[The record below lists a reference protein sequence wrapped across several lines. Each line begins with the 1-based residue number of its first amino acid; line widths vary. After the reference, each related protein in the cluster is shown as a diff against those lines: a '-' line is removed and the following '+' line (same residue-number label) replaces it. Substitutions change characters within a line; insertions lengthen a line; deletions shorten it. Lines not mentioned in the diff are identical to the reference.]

1 MKYRKS
7 AGGEIFFSKDGRFI
21 RWHSTQE
28 LLQPKVR
35 ESLKIIA
42 AGHATGRPR
51 VDSAAGSCKEDSLSS
66 AYAEWGNHS
75 KCSRT
80 RLSERHSLSP
90 SQALAAG

>member
-1 MKYRKS
+1 MAMKYRKS

-42 AGHATGRPR
+42 AGHAQ
-51 VDSAAGSCKEDSLSS
+51 ED
-66 AYAEWGNHS
+66 
-75 KCSRT
+75 
-80 RLSERHSLSP
+80 P
-90 SQALAAG
+90 V